1 MIKGYARVST
11 FGQSLDG
18 QIEILKRNGCEKI
31 YMEKI
36 SGKDRK
42 RPELERMLLELGKGD
57 IVKIT
62 KLDRLARSNQDL
74 LNIVSEIEGKS
85 AQFISI
91 NDPGIDTTTAPGRF
105 MLQMLGA
112 VAELERSMI
121 NDRMEAGKEIAR
133 KKGVKFGRP
142 SLKTKAGKML
152 DPKVIIEKHNKGMS
166 ARSISKDLECSI
178 TPILKVIHAHFEIE

>member
-18 QIEILKRNGCEKI
+18 QIEILKKNGCEKI
-31 YMEKI
+31 YREKI

-42 RPELERMLLELGKGD
+42 RPELEKMLSELKEGD
-57 IVKIT
+57 LIKIV

-74 LNIVSEIEGKS
+74 LNIVSEIEGKK
-85 AQFISI
+85 AQFVSI

-142 SLKTKAGKML
+142 PLKTKSGRVL
-152 DPKVIIEKHNKGMS
+152 DPKVIIEKHNKGIS
-166 ARSISKDLECSI
+166 ATSIAKDLECSI
-178 TPILKVIHAHFEIE
+178 TPILKVIKASNSD